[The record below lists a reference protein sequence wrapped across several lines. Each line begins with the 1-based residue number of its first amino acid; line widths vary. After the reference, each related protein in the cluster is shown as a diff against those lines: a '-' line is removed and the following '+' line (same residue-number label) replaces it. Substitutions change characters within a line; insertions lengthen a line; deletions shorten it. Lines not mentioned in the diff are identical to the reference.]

1 MTGHKKRA
9 ARRLLLIFVSEAI
22 QVRKIRHIYCCSL
35 TCCSAA
41 CCFLCCAASKLAEVI
56 EKAEHVGSQSVV
68 DVLLE
73 ERIKRRKDN
82 IAQVLYTKRKIHQ
95 IQLQPF
101 QDIIKKYPVP
111 EVLKDIQKG
120 LIQDIQMEE
129 ENQQEVIE
137 RKPYARVDQYHKKSK
152 KRSKK
157 RCWLCKSHNH
167 LKANCPEIKCFY
179 CGKRGHIKANCYK
192 KKIDYIF
199 ARLKETYKKKDINEE
214 RKRRHKK

>member
-1 MTGHKKRA
+1 
-9 ARRLLLIFVSEAI
+9 
-22 QVRKIRHIYCCSL
+22 
-35 TCCSAA
+35 
-41 CCFLCCAASKLAEVI
+41 
-56 EKAEHVGSQSVV
+56 
-68 DVLLE
+68 
-73 ERIKRRKDN
+73 
-82 IAQVLYTKRKIHQ
+82 
-95 IQLQPF
+95 
-101 QDIIKKYPVP
+101 
-111 EVLKDIQKG
+111 
-120 LIQDIQMEE
+120 MEE
-129 ENQQEVIE
+129 ENQQEAIE

-214 RKRRHKK
+214 RKRRHKKWIKQKKLELKIIDFRAKYMSSKIAKKWKRRKILYILEKHQIRRVHGKWTTPTSN